1 MGSEII
7 RMDDI
12 MAVYDVTDVFS
23 IDRENISIPL
33 EKNGDGDVQLRDEKL
48 EIVIPATLPIY
59 DWLPILRTRLESLG
73 FQETENT
80 EDDWGS

>member
-1 MGSEII
+1 
-7 RMDDI
+7 MDDI

-23 IDRENISIPL
+23 IDRENISMPL

-73 FQETENT
+73 FQEAENT